1 MDLASCFEARMAGS
15 VDVLIFNPPYVV
27 TDTEELKRAVRE
39 RDIAAAWAGGIDGTE
54 VLNRLI
60 PRLPA
65 LLSPRGVFYLVA
77 IAENK
82 PTEISKRLLPLG
94 FVPKIILT
102 TVAAEEKLR
111 VIRYTRMQKKA
122 PK

>member
-15 VDVLIFNPPYVV
+15 VDVLVFNPPYVV
-27 TDTEELKRAVRE
+27 TDSEELHRAVRD

-60 PRLPA
+60 PRLPK
-65 LLSPRGVFYLVA
+65 LLSPKCAFYLVT

-82 PTEISKRLLPLG
+82 PTEISKRLLAMG
-94 FVPKIILT
+94 FIPKIILT
-102 TVAAEEKLR
+102 TVAAEEKLII
-111 VIRYTRMQKKA
+111 IRFTRGIHKSAK
-122 PK
+122 